1 MHKFGIRL
9 IEFVV
14 LFDVVVDAFS
24 HSQISRLRL
33 RSDAFPSTD
42 QIPIQTHFSA
52 SSSSSSS
59 SSDSSNRSLFE
70 QAFGVQLQ
78 MPWDNNVDGDDA
90 KKSKSQHNEQQGQWF
105 QNSSSSSQ
113 QTSIPKTTSATYNTP
128 DKKRKPRVQLYP
140 SALQVDITPDAEQS
154 PKHSEEDIDN
164 YVQSAMTAAKEMSI
178 NTNNSDQK
186 QDKRIKKKP
195 AKDKRTPKLGIL
207 LIDHGSKRKASNE
220 HLHSV
225 AKQYHSSLVGDN
237 DDNNVI
243 VKAAHMEIAEPSIL
257 ATLRQL
263 VTGHKVTKVVCV
275 PYFLSPGKHATID
288 VPNLISDAIQVLE
301 EEGLLKYDGGVI
313 EITSSKA
320 LGSNVE
326 SMLGVVDV
334 LVETKLDEESGGDEF
349 HLQRKVNGEKE
360 NSKENTSKR
369 DDEIRKYTNRVT
381 LLERMLQVKV
391 DDLKTMTN
399 RVTVLEDVA
408 QKLQSRLKTEQ
419 ENMLEKQLM
428 EKEEADV
435 KLANL
440 TNTIDL
446 LKEERDSLTNQIE
459 ELSLQQ
465 QLVEKCHNATVAK
478 LQETIESSENKIK
491 LQREAADEQ
500 DQKRTEMS
508 KKEMDDMNQ
517 KTHRQEEKVKQL
529 QKQLTD
535 LLDAYNELEQL
546 QNDTEVV
553 VLDYK
558 DELKRAR
565 EMFESELKCE
575 NEKKEDYK
583 VKWNELQLQLE
594 EERDRSTKLLDET
607 ESKYENLLLA
617 ERETSDDWKLKWKK
631 LSEELVHNTND
642 NTTST
647 NIDEKSDSELAEL
660 TAQLEEATAASKNAT
675 SNIRDLEAKLQQQEQ
690 EHESTMSK
698 REEQQAQL
706 QKYLQAEL
714 QRYYK
719 TIQNQTAQIDSYKME
734 VTNMEATHKESILIA
749 TNSVEA
755 SQKREMDM
763 LNTIEE
769 LEGELSKVTQEKED
783 GKKLLQKLQGQLHEL
798 EKKAE
803 VEAQAVALQPAPAN
817 SDDSN
822 VEDSNESKKEDLSKI
837 VEQLQ
842 SQVEALASEMRAKE
856 NLASQI
862 EVKRSRWKKW
872 RRRIFKPWTM
882 FRR

>member
-1 MHKFGIRL
+1 
-9 IEFVV
+9 
-14 LFDVVVDAFS
+14 
-24 HSQISRLRL
+24 
-33 RSDAFPSTD
+33 
-42 QIPIQTHFSA
+42 
-52 SSSSSSS
+52 
-59 SSDSSNRSLFE
+59 
-70 QAFGVQLQ
+70 
-78 MPWDNNVDGDDA
+78 MPWDNNVDDDA
-90 KKSKSQHNEQQGQWF
+90 KKSKSQHNEQQVQWF
-105 QNSSSSSQ
+105 QNSSSQ
-113 QTSIPKTTSATYNTP
+113 QTSNPKTTSAVNNTHR
-128 DKKRKPRVQLYP
+128 KKRKPRVPLYP
-140 SALQVDITPDAEQS
+140 SALQVGITPDAEQS

-164 YVQSAMTAAKEMSI
+164 YVQSAMTAAKEMGI
-178 NTNNSDQK
+178 NTDNIDQK
-186 QDKRIKKKP
+186 QDGKRKKKP
-195 AKDKRTPKLGIL
+195 DKDKRNPKLGIL

-220 HLHSV
+220 HLHSI

-301 EEGLLKYDGGVI
+301 EEGSLEYDGGII

-334 LVETKLDEESGGDEF
+334 LVETKLDEESGGDKF
-349 HLQRKVNGEKE
+349 HLQRKVNGETE
-360 NSKENTSKR
+360 NSKANTNKQ
-369 DDEIRKYTNRVT
+369 DNEIRKYTNRVT

-408 QKLQSRLKTEQ
+408 QKLQSKLKTEQ
-419 ENMLEKQLM
+419 ESMLEQQLM
-428 EKEEADV
+428 EKEKTDV

-459 ELSLQQ
+459 ELSLQE

-478 LQETIESSENKIK
+478 LQESIESLENEIK
-491 LQREAADEQ
+491 LQRDAADEQ
-500 DQKRTEMS
+500 EQKLNEMS
-508 KKEMDDMNQ
+508 NKEMDKMNQ
-517 KTHRQEEKVKQL
+517 KAHHQEEKVKQL

-546 QNDTEVV
+546 QNDTEAV

-558 DELKRAR
+558 DELKKAR
-565 EMFESELKCE
+565 EMFDSELKCE

-594 EERDRSTKLLDET
+594 EEKDRSTKLLDET
-607 ESKYENLLLA
+607 EAKYENLLQA

-631 LSEELVHNTND
+631 LSEELAHNTSD

-647 NIDEKSDSELAEL
+647 NIDEKSDSEWAAL

-675 SNIRDLEAKLQQQEQ
+675 STIRDLEVKLQQQEQ

-719 TIQNQTAQIDSYKME
+719 TIQNQTAQLDSYKEE
-734 VTNMEATHKESILIA
+734 VTEMETKHKESILIA

-783 GKKLLQKLQGQLHEL
+783 GKKLLQKLQGQLREL
-798 EKKAE
+798 EQKAE
-803 VEAQAVALQPAPAN
+803 EEAQAVALQPAPVS
-817 SDDSN
+817 SDDTN
-822 VEDSNESKKEDLSKI
+822 VEDSNESKEDLSKI

-842 SQVEALASEMRAKE
+842 SQVEALASEMRAKDFE
-856 NLASQI
+856 TGKAPEDQT
-862 EVKRSRWKKW
+862 EVKSSRWKKW

-882 FRR
+882 FRKNM